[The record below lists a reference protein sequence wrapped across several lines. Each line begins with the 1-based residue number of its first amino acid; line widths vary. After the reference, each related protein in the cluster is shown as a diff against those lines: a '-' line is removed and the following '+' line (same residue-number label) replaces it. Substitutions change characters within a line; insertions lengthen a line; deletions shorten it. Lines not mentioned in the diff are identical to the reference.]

1 MAPRSAEVME
11 HIVEVKNLC
20 KKFQQNEV
28 LKGVDFEVER
38 GKVACIIGASGSGK
52 STLLRCINLLEW
64 PDSGEIF
71 FHGENVLSPGYNT
84 TLYRAKMGMVFQ
96 QFNLFNNM
104 TALENCM
111 AGQIKVL
118 KKSKNEAKETA
129 MSYLEKVGML
139 QFIYARPHQL
149 SGGQKQRVAI
159 ARGLS
164 MEPEALLFDEPTS
177 SLDPEMVGEVLSVM
191 LDLAEQGLTMVIV
204 THEMQFCKEVAH
216 RVAFMSDGVILE
228 KGAPEEIFKEPKHER
243 TRSFLTRVMQ

>member
-1 MAPRSAEVME
+1 MNTE

-20 KKFQQNEV
+20 KKFQRNEV
-28 LKGVDFEVER
+28 LKGTDFKVER
-38 GKVACIIGASGSGK
+38 GKVACIIGSSGSGK

-71 FHGENVLSPGYNT
+71 FRGENVLSPGYDT

-111 AGQIKVL
+111 AGQTIVL
-118 KKSKNEAKETA
+118 KKSEREAKETA
-129 MSYLEKVGML
+129 MKYLEKVGML
-139 QFIYARPHQL
+139 QFIYARPHHL

-191 LDLAEQGLTMVIV
+191 LDLASQGLTMVVV

-216 RVAFMSDGVILE
+216 SVSFMSDGVILE
-228 KGAPEEIFKEPKHER
+228 QGSGAEIFKEPKHDR
-243 TRSFLTRVMQ
+243 TRAFLTRVM

>member
-1 MAPRSAEVME
+1 M
-11 HIVEVKNLC
+11 
-20 KKFQQNEV
+20 
-28 LKGVDFEVER
+28 
-38 GKVACIIGASGSGK
+38 
-52 STLLRCINLLEW
+52 LRCINLLEW

-71 FHGENVLSPGYNT
+71 FHGENVLSHGYNT

-111 AGQIKVL
+111 VGQIKVM
-118 KKSKNEAKETA
+118 KKSKDEAKETA
-129 MSYLEKVGML
+129 MKYLEKVGML
-139 QFIYARPHQL
+139 PFIYARPHQL

-177 SLDPEMVGEVLSVM
+177 SLDPEMVGEVLSVI
-191 LDLAEQGLTMVIV
+191 LSLASQGLTMVIA

-216 RVAFMSDGVILE
+216 SVAFMSGGVILE
-228 KGAPEEIFKEPKHER
+228 EGSPEEIFKEPKHER
-243 TRSFLTRVMQ
+243 TKSFLSRVM